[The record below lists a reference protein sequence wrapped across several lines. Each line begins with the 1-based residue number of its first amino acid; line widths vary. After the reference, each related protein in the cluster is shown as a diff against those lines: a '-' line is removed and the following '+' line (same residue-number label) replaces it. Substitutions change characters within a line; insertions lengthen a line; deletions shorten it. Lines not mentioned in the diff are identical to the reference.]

1 MWKHKTIETEIHTIL
16 VDAKVTG
23 GGGGEHSL
31 LRVWHKT

>member
-1 MWKHKTIETEIHTIL
+1 MWKHKIKETEIHKIL

-23 GGGGEHSL
+23 EGGENSL